1 MGLSASGLCVG
12 MQPMRRLHALLLLLL
27 CSPSFIP
34 SFLLPTRLPMRVSPI
49 HHHTQRSAAAAA
61 PSPPTRSNQP
71 ALQPTGWGRA
81 QNTERRRG
89 WKSKSNGAKDP
100 VIECTYRGHGRG
112 RETDQQPARKRSLKS
127 IIEALR
133 KGRRRRRGKGREGG
147 RKDGRAPGRNLEQG
161 HIERARLTE

>member
-1 MGLSASGLCVG
+1 MPSHC
-12 MQPMRRLHALLLLLL
+12 HY
-27 CSPSFIP
+27 SPSFDP

-89 WKSKSNGAKDP
+89 WKSKSNGANGP
-100 VIECTYRGHGRG
+100 LIECTTYIGHSRREGNGPTACKKALAEEHHRGLKERPPPPSRQRERG
-112 RETDQQPARKRSLKS
+112 RKEGRKGARKEFGTRPHRESETD
-127 IIEALR
+127 
-133 KGRRRRRGKGREGG
+133 
-147 RKDGRAPGRNLEQG
+147 
-161 HIERARLTE
+161 